1 MNGLSFRGRYRL
13 HKELCYN
20 HNMNTVEAIKV
31 VKRNKW
37 KVVKLENGNYSIKHS
52 TWPTAREYTP
62 RQLIE
67 LARVYTHD
75 NKRATMINQS
85 TKHEHNGKNRAATRD
100 ALNTADYDAIPLN
113 APTKSGD
120 RWNWD

>member
-1 MNGLSFRGRYRL
+1 
-13 HKELCYN
+13 
-20 HNMNTVEAIKV
+20 MNTVEAIKV

-52 TWPTAREYTP
+52 TWPHADEYTP

-75 NKRATMINQS
+75 NKRTTMVNKS
-85 TKHEHNGKNRAATRD
+85 TKKEHNGKNRAATRD
-100 ALNTADYDAIPLN
+100 ALNTADYDTIPLDS
-113 APTKSGD
+113 PTKSGD